1 MTVEAKLFQQLTMRR
16 NDSEELKHC
25 MERTVDQLLHSNTD
39 PQRPGMLLGK
49 IQSGKTRAFIGIMAL
64 AFDRGID
71 LAVVLTKGTNAL
83 TEQTYQRLSED
94 FGPFIEDDL
103 VQVYDIMHLPKN
115 LTRFILQQKLVFVV
129 KKQADN
135 LKRTLDALTK
145 RYPDLQRRR
154 LLIIDDEADF
164 ASLTFR
170 KNSDTDEIEPGKIA
184 KWVDQLRGATAGV
197 HFLQVTATP
206 YSLYLQPND
215 TENTALFHPNRPAFT
230 ELVPTHPSYIGGDFY
245 FSESDDETSIA
256 HFVYEEV
263 PLTER
268 DVLKAADGRSFKI
281 EHVLESKRVAVLRR
295 AILNFIVGGS
305 IRRLQQ
311 KLSGAR
317 QEKYSFIVHT
327 EQSRKSHAWQERI
340 VQRLRDELVRIAA
353 DEPARLDDLLREAYI
368 DLERSLKLTSEVYPS
383 REEAI
388 AAARQALLDEHVMV
402 VVVNSDN
409 QVKDLLDAKG
419 QLRLDAP
426 LTVFIGG
433 SILDRG
439 VTIRNLI
446 GFYYGR
452 NPQSFQQ
459 DTVLQHARMYGARPR
474 PDLEVTRFYTTE
486 HIHQVMKQIYDF
498 DTALRHAIERGEQQN
513 GVYFLRADSSGRI
526 KPCSPNKILV
536 SDIVTLR
543 PHRRML
549 PVGFQTDYKVRIGKK
564 VEELDRTIRAVDAAP
579 DRPQLVDYSV
589 AADILRSIGDTYV
602 WPDED
607 YAWDFESHVAGL
619 EHLSSSTESAN
630 RGKVWVIA
638 REGGDL
644 KRVRE
649 DDGRY
654 SNAPESYQER
664 NLAKQ
669 LATDAPVLL
678 LLRQNGTADGWRD
691 TPFWWPVIIPPAQ
704 TKTTI
709 FASKTKGETD

>member
-1 MTVEAKLFQQLTMRR
+1 MPATLFQQLTMRR
-16 NDSEELKHC
+16 EDSAELKQC
-25 MERTVDQLLHSNTD
+25 MERTVSQLLRSDTD

-83 TEQTYQRLSED
+83 TEQTYQRLTED
-94 FGPFIEDDL
+94 FAPFIDEDL

-135 LKRTLDALTK
+135 LKRTLEALTK
-145 RYPDLQRRR
+145 RYPDLQNRR
-154 LLIIDDEADF
+154 LLVIDDEADF

-170 KNSDTDEIEPGKIA
+170 KNTDTDEIEPGKIA
-184 KWVDQLRGATAGV
+184 RWVDHLRSATAAV

-215 TENTALFHPNRPAFT
+215 TENTELFHPSRPAFT

-245 FSESDDETSIA
+245 FSESDDENSIA
-256 HFVYEEV
+256 YHVYEEV
-263 PLTER
+263 PLGER
-268 DVLKAADGRSFKI
+268 DVLKAPDGRSFKI
-281 EHVLESKRVAVLRR
+281 EHVLESKRIAVLRR

-311 KLSGAR
+311 KTGGAKL
-317 QEKYSFIVHT
+317 EKYSFIVHT

-340 VQRLRDELVRIAA
+340 VQRLRDELVRIASE
-353 DEPARLDDLLREAYI
+353 EPARIEGLIREAYA
-368 DLERSLKLTSEVYPS
+368 DLERSLKLTNAPYPL
-383 REEAI
+383 ADDVI
-388 AAARQALLDEHVMV
+388 AAARLALLDEHVMV

-474 PDLEVTRFYTTE
+474 PDLAVTRFYTTE
-486 HIHQVMKQIYDF
+486 HIHQVMKQIFDF
-498 DTALRHAIERGEQQN
+498 DTALRQAIERGEQQN
-513 GVYFLRADSSGRI
+513 GVYFLRADASGRI

-549 PVGFQTDYKVRIGKK
+549 PVGFQTDYEVRIGKK
-564 VEELDRTIRAVDAAP
+564 IEQLDRTIGQIGAAP
-579 DRPQLVDYSV
+579 DRPKLVDFAI
-589 AADILRSIGDTYV
+589 AADILRRIGATLV

-619 EHLSSSTESAN
+619 EHLSSSIDSPN

-638 REGGDL
+638 REGGEL

-654 SNAPESYQER
+654 SDAPESYQER
-664 NLAKQ
+664 NLAKA

-678 LLRQNGTADGWRD
+678 LLRQNGTAEGWRN
-691 TPFWWPVIIPPAQ
+691 TPFWWPMIMPPAQ

-709 FASKTKGETD
+709 FASKTKGEVD